1 MIKNNFIFLILVLF
15 GCASCGN
22 DKEDKETFGMEQMN
36 NETDETIFKLK
47 IGDTDVFEFSKI
59 KK

>member
-1 MIKNNFIFLILVLF
+1 MIKNNIIFLNIVLF
-15 GCASCGN
+15 SCASCGN
-22 DKEDKETFGMEQMN
+22 EQEDKETFGIEQMN

-47 IGDTDVFEFSKI
+47 IGDTEVFEL